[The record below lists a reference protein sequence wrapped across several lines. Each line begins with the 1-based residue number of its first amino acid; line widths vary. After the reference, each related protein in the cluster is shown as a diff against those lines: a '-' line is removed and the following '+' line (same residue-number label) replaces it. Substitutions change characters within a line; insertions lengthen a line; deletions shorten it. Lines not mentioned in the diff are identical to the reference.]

1 MQLNLADTYND
12 MIRKY
17 DVLQSKIN
25 DDIIYSNMI
34 GEFITPNCYVT
45 IRSRTGGPG
54 KKYLPNGHTCVF
66 PDKMAIQELLEKIE
80 KRIYEGE
87 KVIFNEKL
95 PGGIKLLYIS
105 TYVVDALNDYFGLPN
120 GSNEN
125 LRDKQYN
132 ENTFTG
138 NSEASLFAFKGK
150 ECAMCVERSLAAHC
164 CFHVIHENET
174 MKKFNAFPYN
184 SFYHRTNATHID
196 RREGIGGHA
205 MCVLLPEDRELQK
218 MYFVD
223 PSLGAKVI
231 NNNGEKYD
239 VPAIY
244 GLDVEEQRKFRTN
257 QAVAPKNLLYCKIC
271 KDYKQ
276 ISKIGYCT
284 VRTRLA
290 NLRDMSLNNSDNE
303 EFNSR

>member
-1 MQLNLADTYND
+1 MQLNLENTYNN
-12 MIRKY
+12 MIQKY
-17 DVLQSKIN
+17 NVLQSKIN
-25 DDIIYSNMI
+25 DDIVYSNMI
-34 GEFITPNCYVT
+34 GDFITPNCYVT
-45 IRSRTGGPG
+45 VQSKREGPG
-54 KKYLPNGHTCVF
+54 KKYLPNDNTCVF
-66 PDKMAIQELLEKIE
+66 PDEMAIQELLKKIE
-80 KRIYEGE
+80 KRIYEDE
-87 KVIFNEKL
+87 KIIFNEKV
-95 PGGIKLLYIS
+95 PSGIKLLYLS

-120 GSNEN
+120 ANNEN
-125 LRDKQYN
+125 LRYKQYN
-132 ENTFTG
+132 ENPFTG
-138 NSEASLFAFKGK
+138 NSEANLSIFKGK
-150 ECAMCVERSLAAHC
+150 ECAMCVERSLAAHV

-174 MKKFNAFPYN
+174 MKRFNAFPYD

-196 RREGIGGHA
+196 RREGIIGHA

-231 NNNGEKYD
+231 NNGEKYD

-244 GLDVEEQRKFRTN
+244 GLEVEEQRKFRTN

-284 VRTRLA
+284 DGTKLA
-290 NLRDMSLNNSDNE
+290 NLREMSLTNSDNE
-303 EFNSR
+303 EINSR